1 MKTEPKVTKEQALS
15 WCPKPRGDQEP
26 GNHAEI
32 PAMHYENAASAGGKD
47 AENRELGRHIID
59 TFKTYKPGDRFVL
72 QWRMFPNAS
81 NPANDRPDSCSCGCS
96 CGCG

>member
-1 MKTEPKVTKEQALS
+1 MKTEPKVTKERGAELVSQT
-15 WCPKPRGDQEP
+15 PRGSGAWQSCRDSRD
-26 GNHAEI
+26 AL
-32 PAMHYENAASAGGKD
+32 ENASAGGKD